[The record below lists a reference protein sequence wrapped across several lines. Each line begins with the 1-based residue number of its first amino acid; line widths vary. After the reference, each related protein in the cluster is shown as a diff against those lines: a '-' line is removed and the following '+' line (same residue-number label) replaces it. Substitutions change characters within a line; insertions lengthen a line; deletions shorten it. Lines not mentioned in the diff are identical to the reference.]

1 MAEDGLVRFVASPDG
16 VVTPDLGRRLPGRGM
31 WVAANRTAVDQAARK
46 GGFSRSAKAKL
57 TAPADLSDQVELLL
71 LRRLIDG
78 LGLARRAGELTYGF
92 DKVEAAIGTG
102 KVAWIIEAQDSA
114 EDGRRKIVQ
123 AIRRLTLSERP
134 MKRRIIPRRVGLFT
148 ADELSLALGLGNVI
162 HLAFLAGRSA
172 DSWTKDVE
180 RLAGFRPLLPE
191 SWREEP

>member
-1 MAEDGLVRFVASPDG
+1 M
-16 VVTPDLGRRLPGRGM
+16 
-31 WVAANRTAVDQAARK
+31 
-46 GGFSRSAKAKL
+46 
-57 TAPADLSDQVELLL
+57 
-71 LRRLIDG
+71 RRLIDW

-92 DKVEAAIGTG
+92 EKVEAAIATG
-102 KVAWIIEAQDSA
+102 KVAWVIEALDSA
-114 EDGRRKIVQ
+114 DDGRRKIVQ

-134 MKRRIIPRRVGLFT
+134 IKRRTIPRRLGLFS

-162 HLAFLAGRSA
+162 HLAFLAGRGA